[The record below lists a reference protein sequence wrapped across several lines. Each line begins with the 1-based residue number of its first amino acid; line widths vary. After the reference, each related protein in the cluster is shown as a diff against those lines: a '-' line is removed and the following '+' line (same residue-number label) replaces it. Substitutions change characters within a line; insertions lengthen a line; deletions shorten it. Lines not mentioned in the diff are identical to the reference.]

1 MMFNIAKV
9 LADIEADS
17 DQNIDLLVDL
27 LKIKSIST
35 IPDYADECYQAAS
48 WLKAFL
54 DSFGMDAIIY
64 ESEGH
69 PIVFSDYQTSR
80 PEAKTILFYGHY
92 DVQPVDPVSLWDS
105 DPFDPV
111 LSSIGNEPCII
122 ARGASDDKG
131 QLLTFL
137 IALKYIKDEVGEL
150 PFCLKIILEGEEEC
164 GSKTLPIFLEDY
176 KDKLSADIAYVC
188 DTGMWDKDTPAITR
202 SLRGLLSEEFKIIG
216 PDRDLHSGEFGGVA
230 WNPIRI
236 ITKILSDVYD
246 DEGKVTIP
254 NFYDGVN
261 EVNENIIN
269 SWKKLTF
276 NETEYLNK
284 IGQKSSSG
292 ETGRSIFEKT
302 WSRPTFEINGIFGGY
317 TDEGTKTV
325 IPSEANAK
333 LTCRLVGN
341 QDPEK
346 ILENIHKYI
355 KSSLPD
361 GVQVIFGG
369 ADHCRA
375 IEFDTDSYYFQSA
388 SDAIEEEWGV
398 SPVFTGGGGSIP
410 VVEAFKTLLN
420 MDTVLIGFALDDDR
434 IHSPNE
440 KYNISS
446 YVKGIKTWA
455 RVIAKYQ

>member
-17 DQNIDLLVDL
+17 DQNIDLLADL

-35 IPDYADECYQAAS
+35 IPDYADECYQAAG

-54 DSFGMDAIIY
+54 DSFGMEAIIY

-69 PIVFSDYQTSR
+69 PIVFSEYQTSR
-80 PEAKTILFYGHY
+80 PKAKTILFYGHY
-92 DVQPVDPVSLWDS
+92 DVQPVDPLSLWDS

-111 LSSIGNEPCII
+111 LSSINNEPCII

-137 IALKYIKDEVGEL
+137 LALKYIKNEVGEL
-150 PFCLKIILEGEEEC
+150 PFSIKIILEGEEEC

-236 ITKILSDVYD
+236 ISKILSDVYD
-246 DEGKVTIP
+246 EEGKITIP

-261 EVNENIIN
+261 EVNESIIN
-269 SWKKLTF
+269 SWNKLTF
-276 NETEYLNK
+276 NEAEYLNK

-292 ETGRSIFEKT
+292 ESGRSIFEKT

-333 LTCRLVGN
+333 ITCRLVGN

-355 KSSLPD
+355 KSSMPD
-361 GVQVIFGG
+361 GVRVIFDG
-369 ADHCRA
+369 ADYCRA
-375 IEFDTDSYYFQSA
+375 IEFDTESDYFQSA

>member
-35 IPDYADECYQAAS
+35 IPDYADECYQAAG

-111 LSSIGNEPCII
+111 LSSIDNEPCII

-137 IALKYIKDEVGEL
+137 IALKYIKNEVGEL
-150 PFCLKIILEGEEEC
+150 PFSLKIILEGEEEC

-188 DTGMWDKDTPAITR
+188 DTGMWDKDTPPAITR

-269 SWKKLTF
+269 SWKK
-276 NETEYLNK
+276 N
-284 IGQKSSSG
+284 
-292 ETGRSIFEKT
+292 
-302 WSRPTFEINGIFGGY
+302 
-317 TDEGTKTV
+317 
-325 IPSEANAK
+325 
-333 LTCRLVGN
+333 
-341 QDPEK
+341 
-346 ILENIHKYI
+346 
-355 KSSLPD
+355 
-361 GVQVIFGG
+361 
-369 ADHCRA
+369 
-375 IEFDTDSYYFQSA
+375 
-388 SDAIEEEWGV
+388 
-398 SPVFTGGGGSIP
+398 
-410 VVEAFKTLLN
+410 
-420 MDTVLIGFALDDDR
+420 
-434 IHSPNE
+434 
-440 KYNISS
+440 
-446 YVKGIKTWA
+446 
-455 RVIAKYQ
+455 

>member
-35 IPDYADECYQAAS
+35 IPDYADECYQAAG

-111 LSSIGNEPCII
+111 LSSIDNEPCII

-137 IALKYIKDEVGEL
+137 IALKYIKNEVGEL
-150 PFCLKIILEGEEEC
+150 PFSLKIILEGEEEC

-361 GVQVIFGG
+361 GVQVIFDG
-369 ADHCRA
+369 ADHCR
-375 IEFDTDSYYFQSA
+375 
-388 SDAIEEEWGV
+388 
-398 SPVFTGGGGSIP
+398 SI
-410 VVEAFKTLLN
+410 
-420 MDTVLIGFALDDDR
+420 
-434 IHSPNE
+434 
-440 KYNISS
+440 
-446 YVKGIKTWA
+446 
-455 RVIAKYQ
+455 

>member
-1 MMFNIAKV
+1 MMFSIAKV

-35 IPDYADECYQAAS
+35 IPDYADECYQAAG

-111 LSSIGNEPCII
+111 LSSIDNEPCII

-137 IALKYIKDEVGEL
+137 IALKYIKNEVGEL

-261 EVNENIIN
+261 EVNESIIN

-276 NETEYLNK
+276 NEAEYLNK

-292 ETGRSIFEKT
+292 EIGRSIFEKT

-333 LTCRLVGN
+333 ITCRLVGN

-361 GVQVIFGG
+361 GVQVIFDG

-375 IEFDTDSYYFQSA
+375 IEFDTNSHYFQSA
-388 SDAIEEEWGV
+388 SEAIEEEWGV

-410 VVEAFKTLLN
+410 VVEAFKTLLD